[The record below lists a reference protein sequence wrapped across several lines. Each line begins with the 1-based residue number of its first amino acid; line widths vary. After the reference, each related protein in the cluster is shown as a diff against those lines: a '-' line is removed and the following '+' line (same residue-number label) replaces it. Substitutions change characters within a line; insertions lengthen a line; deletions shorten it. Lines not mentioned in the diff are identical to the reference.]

1 MTESLSWKV
10 DAICAGPA
18 ALMPNGKP
26 SAIAKQALAG
36 PVEIGPR
43 GIVTDEQVDRR
54 HHGFAAMALHQ
65 YPAETYPWLRHH
77 FGDLPR
83 LYGPGSMGENIS
95 ATGLTEHDVCIGD
108 RFRLGTAMIELSQ
121 PRQPC
126 STIEQHLE
134 RKGLVKALVASA
146 RCGWFYRV
154 LEPGT
159 AQAGDSLERIE
170 RGHTGWSVAR
180 AFLATYGAFRASDAE
195 LEELAQLPRVSD
207 RLVRDIAKR
216 MAR

>member
-1 MTESLSWKV
+1 MIRPV

-18 ALMPNGKP
+18 APMPNGKS
-26 SAIAKQALAG
+26 SAIAKQALSG
-36 PVEIGPR
+36 PVDIAER
-43 GIVTDEQVDRR
+43 GIASDCQVDRR
-54 HHGFAAMALHQ
+54 YHGFAAMALHH

-83 LYGPGSMGENIS
+83 LTGPGSMGENLSTSGIS
-95 ATGLTEHDVCIGD
+95 EHDVFIGD
-108 RFRLGTAMIELSQ
+108 RFRLGTAVIELSQ

-134 RKGLVKALVASA
+134 KKGLVKALVASA

-154 LEPGT
+154 LEAGT
-159 AQAGDSLERIE
+159 VQAGDTLERIE
-170 RGHTGWSVAR
+170 LGDRRWSVAR
-180 AFLATYGAFRASDAE
+180 AFLATYSAYRGSDAE
-195 LEELAQLPRVSD
+195 LDELAALPRVSD

-216 MAR
+216 LAR

>member
-1 MTESLSWKV
+1 MSWIV
-10 DAICAGPA
+10 EALCAGA
-18 ALMPNGKP
+18 AAPMPNGKP
-26 SAIAKQALAG
+26 SGIAKQPLTG
-36 PVEIGPR
+36 PVSIGER
-43 GIVTDEQVDRR
+43 GIATDCQVDRR
-54 HHGFAAMALHQ
+54 CHGFTAMALHH
-65 YPAETYPWLRHH
+65 YAGETYPWLLHH

-83 LYGPGSMGENIS
+83 LTGPGSMGENIS
-95 ATGLTEHDVCIGD
+95 TIGLTEYDVCIGD
-108 RFRLGTAMIELSQ
+108 RFRLGTAVIEVTQ

-134 RKGLVKALVASA
+134 TKGMVKALVSSA

-154 LEPGT
+154 LDAGT

-170 RGHTGWSVAR
+170 RGHLAWTVAR
-180 AFLATYGAFRASDAE
+180 AFLATYGAFRASD
-195 LEELAQLPRVSD
+195 EELTELAALPRVSD